1 MVEKYDKVHDEL
13 QRAVNLNIDYWLKY
27 NFLSLKWWI
36 IIVLMILLWVLLLK
50 LVDRRQ
56 LPRIL
61 FLGLVWIMAA
71 ANLDGFGYELGYWGY
86 PTELLP
92 IYPKAY
98 LFDYALIPVTYMLI
112 YYYFPKGK
120 AFFISNLVLAGGASF
135 ISEPFFRWLDYYKAY
150 QWEPWW
156 SFVIYFVLSY
166 IIRWFVE
173 KVFKVLPENRKL
185 C

>member
-13 QRAVNLNIDYWLKY
+13 LRAANLNIDYWLKY

-36 IIVLMILLWVLLLK
+36 IIALMIILWVLLLK

-56 LPRIL
+56 LPKIL
-61 FLGLVWIMAA
+61 FLGLVWMMAA
-71 ANLDGFGYELGYWGY
+71 ANLDGFGFELGYWGY

-120 AFFISNLVLAGGASF
+120 AFFIANLVLAGGASF

-150 QWEPWW
+150 QWETWW

-173 KVFKVLPENRKL
+173 KVFKVLPEN
-185 C
+185 

>member
-13 QRAVNLNIDYWLKY
+13 LKAANSNIDYWLKY
-27 NFLSLKWWI
+27 NFLTLKWWT

-50 LVDRRQ
+50 LVDRRK
-56 LPRIL
+56 LPKIL

-71 ANLDGFGYELGYWGY
+71 ANLDGFGFELGYWGY

-112 YYYFPKGK
+112 YYYFPNGK
-120 AFFISNLVLAGGASF
+120 AFFIANLVLAGGASF

-173 KVFKVLPENRKL
+173 KVFKVLPDN
-185 C
+185 